1 MSNQDIAKAE
11 EAVAEA
17 RKVRYLV
24 KLLFVVLK

>member
-17 RKVRYLV
+17 RKVYDFIHYF
-24 KLLFVVLK
+24 LLR